1 MKSFLQGRKSV
12 ESKPLSA
19 SHGHHAPIQV
29 TGIVKPAVSGPNIE
43 VVKQGD
49 KVVRLVIKCSCGEL
63 IEIECLYQ
71 AGS

>member
-1 MKSFLQGRKSV
+1 LQVSGV
-12 ESKPLSA
+12 IKP
-19 SHGHHAPIQV
+19 GP
-29 TGIVKPAVSGPNIE
+29 TGPNIE

-63 IEIECLYQ
+63 IEIECLYP

>member
-1 MKSFLQGRKSV
+1 LKSFLVGRKAI
-12 ESKPLSA
+12 ESRQLRA

-29 TGIVKPAVSGPNIE
+29 TGVVKPAPTGPNIE

-49 KVVRLVIKCSCGEL
+49 KVVRLVIKCACGEL
-63 IEIECLYQ
+63 IEIECLYP

>member
-1 MKSFLQGRKSV
+1 MKSFLVGRKTLEGQSLR
-12 ESKPLSA
+12 PH
-19 SHGHHAPIQV
+19 HGHNAPLQV
-29 TGIVKPAVSGPNIE
+29 SGVIKPGPTGPNIE

-63 IEIECLYQ
+63 IEIECLYP